1 MITNNSFTILPI
13 QVPTAAVKVMED
25 DNNDNLRKIT
35 EEIMNGYDVGF
46 DPDVNCPKAIEF
58 LSHVVNKNNYFK
70 MLINIFQSI
79 VTSSMVL

>member
-35 EEIMNGYDVGF
+35 EEIIENERIRQEIQAESQSNTDTEEY
-46 DPDVNCPKAIEF
+46 VNLVDKI
-58 LSHVVNKNNYFK
+58 
-70 MLINIFQSI
+70 
-79 VTSSMVL
+79 